1 VEEELEWTQTEYFL
15 QNNGSG
21 RIKMTGKG
29 RFFPFR
35 YKLGILLFTVVFFVA
50 GTLGIFQYLIM
61 RYSLEDNFEQ
71 NKKLVHDRVLNM
83 MRSADYVNMLYEK
96 PIEED
101 AREILNQVRDNY
113 EADQEINFDLHQFL
127 GGRENVNLYI
137 IDSVNTVI
145 ATTNESDL
153 GLSFAEYPDF
163 VQYLDEVRAGGEFS
177 TSRIT
182 QSIVEGN
189 ITKFCYLPSSDGKY
203 IFEAGSV
210 VENKSRYDSNIDFN
224 NFEYQL
230 LEENDFIDNIQL
242 YDYHGLSYKKDEN
255 GDNIRIDASKE
266 KYFRQALDALETV
279 KVMGEYDDR
288 KAYYEY
294 IPYEIMGAQGANER
308 NVIEVIYNDR
318 DMQLKLKNNLGI
330 MILVVLGSAVFSASL
345 GYFMSI
351 WLTKPVD
358 LLTEGVKQVA
368 AGNLKYEFKINRN
381 DELSILGGQFNTMT
395 GEICRLLEER
405 YQFESDLQLK
415 NQEIFSQKEEISALY
430 EETSAL
436 YEETAALNEELEGML
451 QQNQNSYFETV
462 RALANA
468 IDEKDSYTGGHCE
481 RVMEYSRII
490 ALELGFNQS
499 ELNDLKFGSILH
511 DIGKIGVSENILNK
525 DGRLTSKEY
534 EEIKKHPEK
543 GNNILK
549 NLNFLC
555 NCRRIIN
562 EHHERLDGK
571 GYPNGLCGEDI
582 YFPAKI
588 VCVADAYDAMT
599 SSRPYRKNA
608 LSQEE
613 AIRELLENKNTQ
625 FDARVVDAFV
635 NYLTN
640 KQPDDN
646 LEAGNAI

>member
-1 VEEELEWTQTEYFL
+1 
-15 QNNGSG
+15 
-21 RIKMTGKG
+21 MTSKG

-101 AREILNQVRDNY
+101 AREILNRVRDYY
-113 EADQEINFDLHQFL
+113 EAAQKIDFDLHQFL
-127 GGRENVNLYI
+127 NGKENVNLYV
-137 IDSVNTVI
+137 IDSANTVI

-153 GLSFAEYPDF
+153 GLSFAKYPDF

-210 VENKSRYDSNIDFN
+210 IENKSRYDSNIDFN

-230 LEENDFIDNIQL
+230 LEENNFIDNIQL
-242 YDYHGLSYKKDEN
+242 YDYQGLSYKKDDN
-255 GDNIRIDASKE
+255 GDNLRMDASKE
-266 KYFRQALDALETV
+266 KYFRQALDTLETV
-279 KVMGEYDDR
+279 KVLGEYDDR
-288 KAYYEY
+288 TAYYEY

-318 DMQLKLKNNLGI
+318 EMQLKLKNNLGI
-330 MILVVLGSAVFSASL
+330 MTLVVLGSAVFSASL

-415 NQEIFSQKEEISALY
+415 NQEIFTQKEEISALY

-451 QQNQNSYFETV
+451 QQNQDSYFETV

-525 DGRLTSKEY
+525 DGRLTSEEY

-549 NLNFLC
+549 NLNFLY

-571 GYPNGLCGEDI
+571 GYPNGLCDEDI

-608 LSQEE
+608 LSREE
-613 AIRELLENKNTQ
+613 AIRELLENKNKQ
-625 FDARVVDAFV
+625 FDASVVDAFV

-640 KQPDDN
+640 KQADNN